1 MRLSSG
7 THSLKMQLHED
18 FESIHSGGLILRCW
32 KGFLATS
39 TLESP
44 KASHIVFH
52 MYHRVT
58 PTINLEFP
66 KIHKYYLKRFVST
79 FSCEYDKNWTYWIY
93 SHINSLEIIWF
104 YNEVYTSKLG
114 FTQYIHSFFF
124 ISIGPTSLFILSVAY
139 KPLLIKQNEY
149 NTVVLLIHYLSYQ
162 FQKVKKAASDNQL
175 WKILSYNY

>member
-1 MRLSSG
+1 
-7 THSLKMQLHED
+7 MQLHED

-66 KIHKYYLKRFVST
+66 KIHKYYLRRFVST
-79 FSCEYDKNWTYWIY
+79 FSCEYEKIEHKDLLP
-93 SHINSLEIIWF
+93 HQFFRDHF
-104 YNEVYTSKLG
+104 YNEVYKSTLG
-114 FTQYIHSFFF
+114 FTQYKI
-124 ISIGPTSLFILSVAY
+124 
-139 KPLLIKQNEY
+139 
-149 NTVVLLIHYLSYQ
+149 Q
-162 FQKVKKAASDNQL
+162 F
-175 WKILSYNY
+175 YF

>member
-1 MRLSSG
+1 MKARSSQLQPFLSVCDIESNG
-7 THSLKMQLHED
+7 ETFYSPLVAPIWSEHCIGVKVFMNLYFPSLLRYFSYRKSCIIMQLHED

-79 FSCEYDKNWTYWIY
+79 FSCEYDKN
-93 SHINSLEIIWF
+93 
-104 YNEVYTSKLG
+104 
-114 FTQYIHSFFF
+114 
-124 ISIGPTSLFILSVAY
+124 
-139 KPLLIKQNEY
+139 
-149 NTVVLLIHYLSYQ
+149 
-162 FQKVKKAASDNQL
+162 
-175 WKILSYNY
+175 